1 MLLGLY
7 VTVFLFQIAESVRD
21 GAMEL
26 ILVQGIW
33 RHGDRSPTKTFP
45 TDPFQDGNWT
55 FGGGGFGQLSPI
67 GMKQHMNL
75 GKLLRSTYVDS
86 GFLAQR
92 YSSKEIY
99 IRSTDKNRTIISA
112 MSNLL
117 GMYSTNN
124 AANIPGVD
132 YPDEPGWPTGYVPVA
147 IHTVDDDTDY
157 IGNPDAVCPRQDKL
171 WAMAKSSPELQA
183 FQNRTDVVA
192 MLNQL
197 SKNCGEKVDIDN
209 LWVVQDALMIEQ
221 LHANSTLRQVN
232 KWFTDDLYNQMTVIN
247 DQVELYQNGIFI
259 TYSSPLIRSTWRN
272 EKMNL
277 SADSTLMMNGLNIGL
292 ELQKLR
298 GGSMINDI
306 NMHMNLK
313 IACMSAKADDPKCK
327 WVNGNKYYIYSAHD
341 TTIYA
346 FFSILGIAEKVVKPR
361 GYPLYSAATFVELWL
376 NHTDNKPYFKL
387 NYHANDVNVTIYPI
401 TTQLADCNGK
411 TYCSLDAFAKFASMA
426 KPDQPM
432 DQWCNVDP
440 TLNAGSTW
448 TVFITAIIAISYALL
463 RN

>member
-1 MLLGLY
+1 MLRLY
-7 VTVFLFQIAESVRD
+7 IAALLFRVAESVRD
-21 GAMEL
+21 GEMEL

-45 TDPFQDGNWT
+45 SDPFQDGNWT

-75 GKLLRSTYVDS
+75 GKLLRSTYVDT

-99 IRSTDKNRTIISA
+99 IRSTDVNRTIISA

-117 GMYSTNN
+117 GMYSVNN
-124 AANIPGVD
+124 GASIPGVD

-157 IGNPDAVCPRQDKL
+157 IGNPDAVCARQDKL

-192 MLNQL
+192 MLNFL
-197 SKNCGEKVDIDN
+197 TKNCGETVDIDN

-221 LHANSTLRQVN
+221 LHENSTLRQVN
-232 KWFTDDLYNQMTVIN
+232 KWFSDDLFNQMTVIN
-247 DQVELYQNGIFI
+247 DRVELYQNGIF
-259 TYSSPLIRSTWRN
+259 N
-272 EKMNL
+272 
-277 SADSTLMMNGLNIGL
+277 STLMMNGLNIGL
-292 ELQKLR
+292 ELQKIR
-298 GGSMINDI
+298 GGSIINDI

-346 FFSILGIAEKVVKPR
+346 FFSILGIAEKVIRPS
-361 GYPLYSAATFVELWL
+361 GYPKYSAATFVELWL

-387 NYHANDVNVTIYPI
+387 NYHANEVNVTIYPI
-401 TTQLADCNGK
+401 TTQLDDCNGK
-411 TYCSLDAFAKFASMA
+411 TYCSVDVFAKFASMA

-440 TLNAGSTW
+440 TLNAGSSW